1 MNESNNINQIL
12 DYEKNLALHSV
23 YNLEK
28 EFEWNLEFSTFH
40 LEKLIRCAFF
50 LVHNIQT
57 KWVEYQSILIA
68 WIILSIAT
76 LQWISYAITLNAIQ
90 FIGKC
95 AHGMKYFFYHSFLYA
110 LFPVFQT
117 TWFFLLIIFV
127 ISSQWL
133 VLGSLDK
140 ASNSFIFF
148 LHFFLFLSGRSFF
161 FYRNHCNFI
170 SCREK
175 AKLHCI
181 HLVADKPKYVYMYLF
196 LLPCIMRCD
205 KVNRKKCTYCFFNP
219 RQM

>member
-76 LQWISYAITLNAIQ
+76 LQWISYAITLNPIQ
-90 FIGKC
+90 FIWTC

-140 ASNSFIFF
+140 ASNSFFFFFSFFSLFVGKIIFF
-148 LHFFLFLSGRSFF
+148 L
-161 FYRNHCNFI
+161 
-170 SCREK
+170 
-175 AKLHCI
+175 
-181 HLVADKPKYVYMYLF
+181 
-196 LLPCIMRCD
+196 
-205 KVNRKKCTYCFFNP
+205 
-219 RQM
+219 